1 MRQRQTPPLGGDRVR
16 CDESR
21 VAAMTS
27 AGPGASR
34 WPGRR
39 SPLQRFVA
47 TENSGAILLV
57 LATMIALVW
66 ANSPWAAGYDALWSI
81 ELGVS
86 LGELQLTHSLRDW
99 VNEGLMAVFFFVA
112 GLEIRREFD
121 MGELRERRR
130 VALPLLAAV
139 GGMVVPA
146 LLYLAVNATAGSAA
160 GWGIVVGTDTAFA
173 LGVLSLSRG
182 VAPRVR
188 TLLLTMVVI
197 DDVIAL
203 TVIAVAYTANL
214 SLPWL
219 IAAAAVFGVILLL
232 RQLRV
237 RHLGAYAVAAAGLWL
252 AVSAS
257 GVHATIAG
265 VAVGLVATA
274 YPPGRER
281 LRHAGAAWR
290 HFRMTPTPRLAHRAS
305 RTIAQTISP
314 NELLQQRFHPWS
326 SYLVVPLFALA
337 NAGLSLDPAAL
348 QRAATSP
355 ITLGVVLGLVVG
367 KPAGIIGA
375 TWIASR
381 RRLGGLPLMVTWPS
395 LAGAGALAG
404 IGFTVSLLIADISFI
419 GDDLDE
425 AKIGILGG
433 SLIAAGLGWLV
444 FRIAAALPP
453 RLQAAGAQHLAP
465 PITDLATP
473 VEPDIDNVLGP
484 ASAPV
489 TIVWYGGFECPHC
502 TRTAA
507 IIGDLRTQFV
517 DDLAVV
523 FRHLPLP
530 DIHPH
535 AVMAAEAA
543 EAAAAQGEFWRM
555 AAVLFA
561 HHHELNRARIEELA
575 IEAGLDRDRFRE
587 DLSARRHALRIERDI
602 ASADD
607 SGAAGTPALFVNGH
621 RYSGPVETSALARIL
636 SDARAAAI
644 RRNSSHLEAHPT
656 EPRPGEACAA
666 LDEPPRPECTH

>member
-1 MRQRQTPPLGGDRVR
+1 MMSVR
-16 CDESR
+16 T
-21 VAAMTS
+21 AAGV
-27 AGPGASR
+27 GPR
-34 WPGRR
+34 RR
-39 SPLQRFVA
+39 SSLHRFVA

-66 ANSPWAAGYDALWSI
+66 ANSPWAAGYDALWAT

-86 LGELQLTHSLRDW
+86 LGDLQLTHSLRDW

-146 LLYLAVNATAGSAA
+146 LLYLAINATTGSAA

-188 TLLLTMVVI
+188 TFLLTMVVI

-214 SLPWL
+214 ALPWL
-219 IAAAAVFGVILLL
+219 IAAAAVFGAILLL
-232 RQLRV
+232 RRLRV
-237 RHLGAYAVAAAGLWL
+237 RHLGVYAVAAAGLWM

-257 GVHATIAG
+257 GVHPTIAG

-281 LRHAGAAWR
+281 LRNPGAAWR

-305 RTIAQTISP
+305 RTITQTISP

-337 NAGLSLDPAAL
+337 NAGLPLDSAVL

-375 TWIASR
+375 TCIASR

-419 GDDLDE
+419 GGDLDE

-433 SLIAAGLGWLV
+433 SLISAGLGWLV
-444 FRIAAALPP
+444 FRAAAALPP
-453 RLQAAGAQHLAP
+453 RLKAAGAQHLAP

-473 VEPDIDNVLGP
+473 VEPDIDHMLGP
-484 ASAPV
+484 ASAPAI
-489 TIVWYGGFECPHC
+489 IVWYGGFECPHC
-502 TRTAA
+502 TRTAT
-507 IIGDLRTQFV
+507 IIGDLRTQFD

-543 EAAAAQGEFWRM
+543 EAAASQGKFWHM
-555 AAVLFA
+555 LAALFA
-561 HHHELNRARIEELA
+561 HHHELNSARIEELA
-575 IEAGLDRDRFRE
+575 IETGLDLDRFRE
-587 DLSARRHALRIERDI
+587 HLSVRRHALRVERDI
-602 ASADD
+602 VSAED
-607 SGAAGTPALFVNGH
+607 SGAAGTPTLFINGR
-621 RYSGPVETSALARIL
+621 RYAGPNEAAALAQAVGDAL
-636 SDARAAAI
+636 SDGRRSTAPPGADRRVRQVPEAQDDPTAI
-644 RRNSSHLEAHPT
+644 A
-656 EPRPGEACAA
+656 G
-666 LDEPPRPECTH
+666 PPPA

>member
-1 MRQRQTPPLGGDRVR
+1 MQRQAPPCGGGERGATSPEPGVSTMMSVR
-16 CDESR
+16 T
-21 VAAMTS
+21 AAGV
-27 AGPGASR
+27 GPR
-34 WPGRR
+34 RR
-39 SPLQRFVA
+39 SSLHRFVA

-66 ANSPWAAGYDALWSI
+66 ANSPWAAGYDALWAT

-86 LGELQLTHSLRDW
+86 LGDLQLTHSLRDW

-146 LLYLAVNATAGSAA
+146 LLYLAINATTGSAA

-188 TLLLTMVVI
+188 TFLLTMVVI

-214 SLPWL
+214 ALPWL
-219 IAAAAVFGVILLL
+219 IAAAAVFGAILLL
-232 RQLRV
+232 RRLRV
-237 RHLGAYAVAAAGLWL
+237 RHLGVYAVAAAGLWM

-257 GVHATIAG
+257 GVHPTIAG

-281 LRHAGAAWR
+281 LRNAGAAWR

-305 RTIAQTISP
+305 RTITQTISP

-337 NAGLSLDPAAL
+337 NAGLPLDSAVL

-375 TWIASR
+375 TCIASR

-419 GDDLDE
+419 GGDLDE

-433 SLIAAGLGWLV
+433 SLISAGLGWLV
-444 FRIAAALPP
+444 FRVAAALPP
-453 RLQAAGAQHLAP
+453 RLKAAGAQHLAP

-473 VEPDIDNVLGP
+473 VEPDIDHMLGP

-502 TRTAA
+502 TRTAT
-507 IIGDLRTQFV
+507 IIGDLRTQFG

-535 AVMAAEAA
+535 AVIAAEAA
-543 EAAAAQGEFWRM
+543 EAAAAQGEFWHM
-555 AAVLFA
+555 AATLFA
-561 HHHELNRARIEELA
+561 HHHELDPARIEELA
-575 IEAGLDRDRFRE
+575 AEAGLDQDRFRA
-587 DLSARRHALRIERDI
+587 DLHTRRHALRIERDI

-607 SGAAGTPALFVNGH
+607 SGAAGTPTLFVNGH
-621 RYSGPVETSALARIL
+621 RYTGPVETPALARIL

-644 RRNSSHLEAHPT
+644 RTKKSRAEPATT
-656 EPRPGEACAA
+656 ELGAG
-666 LDEPPRPECTH
+666 